1 MADFVR
7 EQKLAVA
14 RKKLRQ
20 FQKKKSTRRV
30 TGSSSKEGTPEE
42 NVLED
47 STLLSESGTLSSRA
61 SSTDLASEEFVELA
75 AEPIVE
81 TDGQTHITLG
91 NGRTEV
97 KETVYDSQHNSS
109 SYLTRQQQAGSY
121 MASSPGQV
129 HGNIGGGQ
137 NELHTSQECTDSFD
151 VQITPAIPSNTHQ
164 VDVMQHQSSTSFPF
178 QPGLSINY
186 MNHIDHTAQ
195 EPLAEPECVSNVP
208 AQEETVGA
216 ESVTQA
222 TIIHP
227 AEREIPTTIKNI
239 VVPSVTVPVTLSDAK
254 LLENNMLSGTGVSQ
268 TTFDAGLLENN
279 ITTSTIGVVETCGEV
294 HENNVVLNSSV
305 PESSSDYGQPDP
317 TDGGEGGEAGSVSSE
332 TTASVTTAIHVAGSD
347 THTGLKSSSESLRQ
361 ISLQLSGLM
370 NDSGT
375 SAPVTMDSTVSELE
389 RRNSELAALLLQ
401 ETQQSQQ
408 QAQQIVHLKS
418 QLERMEAELSGAHA
432 MLNPARVGGGAR
444 EVESL
449 REQLQVHIQ
458 TIGILVAEKSELQS
472 SLTHATHSLNQ
483 KAGQVTEL
491 EGRLDAARHRA
502 SNAEAEARDSTTQL
516 QAARDSLATL
526 TKELDT
532 TRTTGFK
539 NSKQCEDLKTSV
551 SELSERLRAKTKEYD
566 SLLTQLTETKG
577 QLAMAELHI
586 QQLRDGNQDES
597 KQTQLI
603 QAQSQQAETQ
613 RQLEETRAALTK
625 TQTENKQVAAH
636 YQQYTAQLVSQL
648 QGLQDMVTKLTEE
661 KTRLTLALEASQA
674 QAAAAAAA
682 AGEGEGQGAGEVV
695 SQAEM
700 EAERQSLQNTI
711 TDLQQLTLQLK
722 EQNAAMTNDNS
733 QLSRLVEQLSRQV
746 EELEVEL
753 ERNKTEEVDTGKLLE
768 AMQSDKVAAAR
779 ALTQNRQLKEQ
790 LEELQSGFIIM
801 SNKKLELT
809 EKLEKELHTKKGLN
823 QEIGKLEEILAA
835 LRQQQLEKEREF
847 VMLKENSHS
856 LGKQLF
862 LARNQ
867 NQQEEHQNRVVQGL
881 TQDIATYAE
890 QVQEL
895 EQKLKLSRTD
905 IENLSCQNTELRN
918 IISSHDLQL
927 PDSST
932 LLLEDSGQERKEE
945 DNDGK
950 IDLVSKVGVLSAS
963 VSQLEEE
970 RNNLLTQLEE
980 ERAKNAKSKPESHQT
995 NTTPESNATGVN
1007 EGAGMEQLLKLQEAH
1022 NALEKRF
1029 SRSMEQVAVLSDEK
1043 QQLEHVV
1050 QQLQLETD
1058 TIGDYITI
1066 YQFQRGVMKQQAR
1079 ERELELASLRHEREE
1094 MKDKLANLQ
1103 DLMAVLGQEKDAD
1116 WERLGK
1122 MTKIIQ
1128 SPVTVANGLE
1138 NGSSETEGEESQKDT
1153 EDETEES
1160 DEGKE
1165 KGSTACGGMTGG
1177 TTDNTNSHNHHH
1189 HHHHHEHQQ
1198 QKEVVEGGEG
1208 DKGGGTK
1215 SPTVQRIL
1223 DLLNEM
1229 EASSQLEH
1237 SGLQKF
1243 HPCPLCSGKLI
1254 TV

>member
-1 MADFVR
+1 MADSVR

-30 TGSSSKEGTPEE
+30 TGSSSKEGSPEE

-81 TDGQTHITLG
+81 TDGQTRITLG
-91 NGRTEV
+91 NGRAEV

-129 HGNIGGGQ
+129 HGNTGGGQ
-137 NELHTSQECTDSFD
+137 NELHTSQEYTDSSD
-151 VQITPAIPSNTHQ
+151 VQINPAIPSNTHQ

-186 MNHIDHTAQ
+186 MNHVDHTAQ

-208 AQEETVGA
+208 AREETVGA
-216 ESVTQA
+216 ESITQA
-222 TIIHP
+222 ITIHP
-227 AEREIPTTIKNI
+227 AEREIPTTIENI
-239 VVPSVTVPVTLSDAK
+239 VVPNVTVPVTLSDAK
-254 LLENNMLSGTGVSQ
+254 LLENNMVSGSGVFQ
-268 TTFDAGLLENN
+268 TPFDAGLLENN
-279 ITTSTIGVVETCGEV
+279 ITTTTIGVVETCGDV
-294 HENNVVLNSSV
+294 HEDNVLLSSSV

-370 NDSGT
+370 NDSET

-418 QLERMEAELSGAHA
+418 QLERMEAELSGARA
-432 MLNPARVGGGAR
+432 MLYPAGVGGGVR

-566 SLLTQLTETKG
+566 SLLTQLTDTKS

-661 KTRLTLALEASQA
+661 KAQLTLALEASLA
-674 QAAAAAAA
+674 QAAEAAAAAA
-682 AGEGEGQGAGEVV
+682 AGEGEGEGAEVM

-746 EELEVEL
+746 EEMEVEL

-835 LRQQQLEKEREF
+835 LRQQQLEKEREI
-847 VMLKENSHS
+847 VMLKENSDS

-867 NQQEEHQNRVVQGL
+867 NQQEEHQNRVVQAL

-895 EQKLKLSRTD
+895 EQKLKLSKTD
-905 IENLSCQNTELRN
+905 IKNLTSQNTELRN

-932 LLLEDSGQERKEE
+932 LPMEDSGQERKEE
-945 DNDGK
+945 DKDGK
-950 IDLVSKVGVLSAS
+950 MDLVSKVGVLSAS
-963 VSQLEEE
+963 VSRLEEE

-1103 DLMAVLGQEKDAD
+1103 DLMAMLGQEKDAD

-1153 EDETEES
+1153 EEETEES

-1165 KGSTACGGMTGG
+1165 KDSTACGGMTGG
-1177 TTDNTNSHNHHH
+1177 ATDTTNSHN
-1189 HHHHHEHQQ
+1189 HHHHEHQQ

-1208 DKGGGTK
+1208 VKGGGTK

-1229 EASSQLEH
+1229 EASSQVEH